1 MEEKK
6 YNIKLDLKKLKN
18 AFVKEIQ
25 GSTRTVQCVCIPIKD
40 NHIFV
45 SERGGLYLDLQATPL
60 KEMRYGQSHLV
71 KPVVGKDNWKSM
83 SVEERNAIPIV
94 GSLNP
99 MEFVSEEDKNKN
111 AQDVY
116 VNNNAEDDGMPF

>member
-1 MEEKK
+1 M
-6 YNIKLDLKKLKN
+6 
-18 AFVKEIQ
+18 KEIQ
-25 GSTRTVQCVCIPIKD
+25 GTTRTVQCVCIPIKD